1 MTRLSLHAIHHRF
14 VFFGL
19 VLLLAAC
26 SAATPRTPDT
36 YYDFSLALPP
46 LAFGTTD
53 SIALQRVDI
62 RGVQS
67 GRALVVVAGETP
79 RRFQE
84 LRGHYWHVAAPTLI
98 ERAFIDAMRD
108 ASSDARFASADMAKD
123 APYRI
128 TLSVTEFAFHPGETA
143 SIRFDAVVTHKKQG
157 TILSESYWGSAP
169 VGAGASASAGVTALS
184 EAASIAFG
192 LMAKELAAAL

>member
-1 MTRLSLHAIHHRF
+1 MTRLSLRAIHHRF

-84 LRGHYWHVAAPTLI
+84 LRGH
-98 ERAFIDAMRD
+98 
-108 ASSDARFASADMAKD
+108 
-123 APYRI
+123 
-128 TLSVTEFAFHPGETA
+128 
-143 SIRFDAVVTHKKQG
+143 
-157 TILSESYWGSAP
+157 
-169 VGAGASASAGVTALS
+169 
-184 EAASIAFG
+184 
-192 LMAKELAAAL
+192 

>member
-1 MTRLSLHAIHHRF
+1 M
-14 VFFGL
+14 
-19 VLLLAAC
+19 
-26 SAATPRTPDT
+26 
-36 YYDFSLALPP
+36 
-46 LAFGTTD
+46 
-53 SIALQRVDI
+53 
-62 RGVQS
+62 
-67 GRALVVVAGETP
+67 
-79 RRFQE
+79 
-84 LRGHYWHVAAPTLI
+84 AAPTLI

-128 TLSVTEFAFHPGETA
+128 TLSVTEFAFQPGEIA